1 MPTRWSSILTSILDT
16 ILQLFFREMLKNL
29 CEYKPVVASFRD
41 VCLQS
46 VSYDSKPTPK
56 ERTCLDKEKNV
67 IMAFSECCTEN
78 ESKNE
83 GLVLMS
89 KLKNST
95 NGWGAAAR
103 NDKEGQLIIGI
114 KDS

>member
-1 MPTRWSSILTSILDT
+1 MNKEDLHFFTDVRFKDCGRNFAVAEKYPFSRNCECVSI
-16 ILQLFFREMLKNL
+16 K
-29 CEYKPVVASFRD
+29 
-41 VCLQS
+41 
-46 VSYDSKPTPK
+46 VS
-56 ERTCLDKEKNV
+56 
-67 IMAFSECCTEN
+67 
-78 ESKNE
+78 
-83 GLVLMS
+83 MS

>member
-1 MPTRWSSILTSILDT
+1 
-16 ILQLFFREMLKNL
+16 
-29 CEYKPVVASFRD
+29 
-41 VCLQS
+41 
-46 VSYDSKPTPK
+46 
-56 ERTCLDKEKNV
+56 
-67 IMAFSECCTEN
+67 
-78 ESKNE
+78 
-83 GLVLMS
+83 MS